1 MSGIWSIVLAFAI
14 AAPSQKGADLAAVD
28 DFISN
33 RKYASAF
40 RMLDEK
46 DPRNEDPARL
56 EKKISLALG
65 FSAATVMHR
74 SFTFIDLGPGQ
85 DLDDYNITPEAFNP
99 YNAYDFQIDA
109 ILRAL
114 IRKKPGNARLHFL
127 LGDFY
132 FRMQRQYGDTWF
144 VGGEELLRLAGEA
157 FALADKGKGLDRS
170 GLDEYALVSA
180 MQKNYTK
187 AVSLYA
193 RALRQDP
200 SYAEGNY
207 GIAYAYHMS
216 GDQAKAFGH
225 ALKALDGFKDR
236 LSKSDASMLAAISA
250 DAMNRPAEALT
261 YYRKARELG
270 RVDFLSAKKI
280 LCFSLDIEEE
290 TRWHEEAAALLH
302 LDPHNLE
309 YYYELL
315 ECFIDRGRGAS
326 IEKFLASYEA
336 KRGKDG
342 RARGN
347 ILLLKSAFFSK
358 VVNDPA
364 KRRDALKKA
373 YAEFGKIF
381 PESDEVM
388 LMIKKEL
395 ERKD

>member
-170 GLDEYALVSA
+170 G
-180 MQKNYTK
+180 
-187 AVSLYA
+187 
-193 RALRQDP
+193 
-200 SYAEGNY
+200 
-207 GIAYAYHMS
+207 
-216 GDQAKAFGH
+216 
-225 ALKALDGFKDR
+225 
-236 LSKSDASMLAAISA
+236 
-250 DAMNRPAEALT
+250 
-261 YYRKARELG
+261 
-270 RVDFLSAKKI
+270 
-280 LCFSLDIEEE
+280 
-290 TRWHEEAAALLH
+290 
-302 LDPHNLE
+302 
-309 YYYELL
+309 
-315 ECFIDRGRGAS
+315 
-326 IEKFLASYEA
+326 
-336 KRGKDG
+336 
-342 RARGN
+342 
-347 ILLLKSAFFSK
+347 
-358 VVNDPA
+358 
-364 KRRDALKKA
+364 
-373 YAEFGKIF
+373 
-381 PESDEVM
+381 
-388 LMIKKEL
+388 
-395 ERKD
+395 

>member
-56 EKKISLALG
+56 EKKISLALC

-114 IRKKPGNARLHFL
+114 IRKTGQCAAALSSRGFL
-127 LGDFY
+127 FQDAAAVRRHVVCRRG
-132 FRMQRQYGDTWF
+132 RAASP
-144 VGGEELLRLAGEA
+144 AGEA

-170 GLDEYALVSA
+170 GLDEYALLSA

-187 AVSLYA
+187 CFTLA

-236 LSKSDASMLAAISA
+236 LSKSDASLLAAISA

-290 TRWHEEAAALLH
+290 TRWYEEAAALLD

-364 KRRDALKKA
+364 KRRDALKRA